1 MSEVPGHQ
9 TMTSPPLVR
18 IESGS
23 VGSGETLNVHKR
35 GYDEEQV
42 ISMSEIES
50 KQDFLSTSNQTVR
63 EGFKKRLIEF
73 SIKGWL
79 GGSGGDQ
86 ILFKK
91 MPLKSILGHF
101 KPF

>member
-1 MSEVPGHQ
+1 MSDVPGHQ

-42 ISMSEIES
+42 ISMSEIE
-50 KQDFLSTSNQTVR
+50 LNRT
-63 EGFKKRLIEF
+63 GFFVYIKSGRVQKKINRIF
-73 SIKGWL
+73 Y
-79 GGSGGDQ
+79 
-86 ILFKK
+86 
-91 MPLKSILGHF
+91 
-101 KPF
+101 